1 MDKQQNVF
9 FSTAPEQVMNVR
21 SYVYHPIL
29 DNDDDI
35 TALIVWDALSATEA
49 GGIVGYYHVK
59 IKDVENN
66 NTVLVSAHSSL
77 VQNYT
82 NTVCSIIM
90 LFYGTDLH
98 LYTVLVK

>member
-1 MDKQQNVF
+1 
-9 FSTAPEQVMNVR
+9 MNVR
-21 SYVYHPIL
+21 TYVYHPIL
-29 DNDDDI
+29 DNDVNI
-35 TALIVWDALSATEA
+35 TALIVWDALSAADA

-82 NTVCSIIM
+82 NTKSVYMYVPSKYLLKCSFMVLI
-90 LFYGTDLH
+90 
-98 LYTVLVK
+98 YTYIQYL